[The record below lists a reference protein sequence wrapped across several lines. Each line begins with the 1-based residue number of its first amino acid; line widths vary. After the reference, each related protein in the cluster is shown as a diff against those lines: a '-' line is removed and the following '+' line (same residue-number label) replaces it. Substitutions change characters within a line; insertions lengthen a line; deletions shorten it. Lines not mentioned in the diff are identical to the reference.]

1 MTNNKTLP
9 VLSFAKLEEGMS
21 MPHLLDIQTRAFQS
35 LLQPDGKG
43 DARADVGLER
53 VFKDLF
59 PIQDVNGNY
68 SLEFVH
74 YALGEP
80 KYSVEECIERDMTY
94 SVPLKATLQ
103 LVVMEE
109 VGETTKTKRPK
120 NIIEKEVYLGEL
132 PILTPLGTFVINGA
146 ERVIVSQLH
155 RSPGVVFEES
165 IHPNGQ
171 RLFSARIIPFRG
183 SWVEFTIDIHDVIYV
198 HNDKKKKFPAT
209 ALLRAFG
216 YGTNAEILKLFY
228 ATKELDITGRLEG
241 RAQKREV
248 LGTLLADQVPD
259 PENKKGEPLGKVG
272 DELTLEKFNT
282 FRRAGIAKV
291 RVFAGY
297 TSFDLRDESQP
308 TTISHEREWKPVLA
322 IDVADPETGEV
333 LAEAGREL
341 SDTMKKKLLKANVTQ
356 VQVLLPPGRSES
368 PLIKNTLLKDPTH
381 SEAEALEQ
389 IYTLL
394 RPGEAPNLE
403 TARQALERLF
413 FHPKRYDLGRV
424 GRYKINQRLKVNMPP
439 DHTVLTEEDFIAI
452 IRYLIELREG
462 RGYTDDI
469 DHLGNRRVRSVGE
482 LIANQF
488 SVGLSRMARLI
499 KERMSIN
506 NDPERITLDDLVN
519 ARTVSAVIQAFFGSS
534 QLSQF
539 MDQTNP
545 LAELT
550 HKRRLSALGP
560 GGLTRERAG
569 FEVRDVHYSQYG
581 RMCPIETPEGPNIG
595 LITSLATYARVND
608 LGFIETPYRVVKN
621 GRVTG
626 EIAWLDANREEDAI
640 IAQANAP
647 LNDDGTF
654 AEELVLA
661 RAQGDVPLTPPDR
674 IDYMD
679 VAPEQLVSIA
689 AALIPFLEHDDAN
702 RALMGSNMQ
711 RQSVPLLF
719 PQAPLVGTGL
729 EEKVARDSGAVVIAR
744 RTGTVTRV
752 TADEIIVDAGANGS
766 QVGDAPLARLHQ
778 HDRYRVK
785 KFWRTNQDTAI

>member
-1 MTNNKTLP
+1 MTKTLP
-9 VLSFAKLEEGMS
+9 VLSFAKLDEGMP

-43 DARADVGLER
+43 AERTDVGLER
-53 VFKDLF
+53 VFKDVF

-68 SLEFVH
+68 SLEFVK
-74 YALGEP
+74 YALGES

-198 HNDKKKKFPAT
+198 HIDKKKKFPAT

-216 YGTNAEILKLFY
+216 YGTNADVLKLFY
-228 ATKELDITGRLEG
+228 ATKDIDITGKLEG

-248 LGTLLADQVPD
+248 LGTLLAADIPD
-259 PENKKGEPLGKVG
+259 PENKKGEPLGRVG

-282 FRRAGIAKV
+282 FRRAGISKV
-291 RVFAGY
+291 TVFAGY
-297 TSFDLRDESQP
+297 TSLDLRDEAQP
-308 TTISHEREWKPVLA
+308 TTTRERQGASILA
-322 IDVADPETGEV
+322 FDVADPETGEV
-333 LAEAGREL
+333 VAEGGREL
-341 SDTMKKKLLKANVTQ
+341 SDTLKKKLLKAGVTK
-356 VQVLLPPGRSES
+356 VDVLLPAGRSES

-381 SEAEALEQ
+381 TEAEALEQ
-389 IYTLL
+389 IYALL

-424 GRYKINQRLKVNMPP
+424 GRYKINQRLKVNVPK
-439 DHTVLTEEDFIAI
+439 DHTVLTEDDFIAI

-539 MDQTNP
+539 MDQT
-545 LAELT
+545 
-550 HKRRLSALGP
+550 
-560 GGLTRERAG
+560 TRSR
-569 FEVRDVHYSQYG
+569 S
-581 RMCPIETPEGPNIG
+581 
-595 LITSLATYARVND
+595 
-608 LGFIETPYRVVKN
+608 
-621 GRVTG
+621 
-626 EIAWLDANREEDAI
+626 
-640 IAQANAP
+640 
-647 LNDDGTF
+647 
-654 AEELVLA
+654 
-661 RAQGDVPLTPPDR
+661 
-674 IDYMD
+674 
-679 VAPEQLVSIA
+679 
-689 AALIPFLEHDDAN
+689 
-702 RALMGSNMQ
+702 
-711 RQSVPLLF
+711 
-719 PQAPLVGTGL
+719 
-729 EEKVARDSGAVVIAR
+729 
-744 RTGTVTRV
+744 
-752 TADEIIVDAGANGS
+752 
-766 QVGDAPLARLHQ
+766 
-778 HDRYRVK
+778 
-785 KFWRTNQDTAI
+785 

>member
-1 MTNNKTLP
+1 MTTKTLP
-9 VLSFAKLEEGMS
+9 VLSFAKLEQGMP
-21 MPHLLDIQTRAFQS
+21 MPHLLDIQTRAFAS

-43 DARADVGLER
+43 AERTDVGLER
-53 VFKDLF
+53 VFKDVF
-59 PIQDVNGNY
+59 PIQDGNGNY
-68 SLEFVH
+68 SLEFVK
-74 YALGEP
+74 YGLGEP

-109 VGETTKTKRPK
+109 VGEVTKTKRPK

-183 SWVEFTIDIHDVIYV
+183 SWVEFTIDIHDVIFV
-198 HNDKKKKFPAT
+198 HIDKKKKFPAT

-216 YGTNAEILKLFY
+216 YGTNADILKLFY
-228 ATKELDITGRLEG
+228 ATKDIDITGKLEG

-248 LGTLLADQVPD
+248 LGTLLA
-259 PENKKGEPLGKVG
+259 
-272 DELTLEKFNT
+272 
-282 FRRAGIAKV
+282 A
-291 RVFAGY
+291 
-297 TSFDLRDESQP
+297 
-308 TTISHEREWKPVLA
+308 
-322 IDVADPETGEV
+322 
-333 LAEAGREL
+333 
-341 SDTMKKKLLKANVTQ
+341 
-356 VQVLLPPGRSES
+356 GRSES

-381 SEAEALEQ
+381 TEAEALEQ
-389 IYTLL
+389 IYALL

-424 GRYKINQRLKVNMPP
+424 GRYKINQRLKVNVAK

-595 LITSLATYARVND
+595 LITSLACFARVND
-608 LGFIETPYRVVKN
+608 LGFVETPYLVVRN
-621 GRVTG
+621 GKVTE
-626 EIAWLDANREEDAI
+626 EIIWLDANREEDAI
-640 IAQANAP
+640 IAQANSK
-647 LNDDGTF
+647 LEEDGTF
-654 AEELVLA
+654 TDELVLC
-661 RAQGDVPLTPPDR
+661 RQQGDVPLVQKDR

-679 VAPEQLVSIA
+679 VAPEQ
-689 AALIPFLEHDDAN
+689 
-702 RALMGSNMQ
+702 
-711 RQSVPLLF
+711 
-719 PQAPLVGTGL
+719 
-729 EEKVARDSGAVVIAR
+729 
-744 RTGTVTRV
+744 
-752 TADEIIVDAGANGS
+752 
-766 QVGDAPLARLHQ
+766 
-778 HDRYRVK
+778 
-785 KFWRTNQDTAI
+785 